1 MGTKGH
7 TNHTSRRRN
16 LHIAIQ
22 KQAKGNRVLSR
33 HRMRRGLVQNSLA
46 LSETA
51 PHSRISAIEV
61 QHCDVSTR
69 NPTPSPLVGPSTL
82 SCLHDTK
89 VLCGQ
94 RNGDGSRAHSM
105 LPTEPWTL
113 TCGVD
118 WKNTRKAIE
127 ELKDTPYGSRDKK
140 LQDLTTKADEGTLVP
155 RTTYE
160 RLIWLSS
167 PQRNVVTVIGD

>member
-1 MGTKGH
+1 M
-7 TNHTSRRRN
+7 
-16 LHIAIQ
+16 
-22 KQAKGNRVLSR
+22 
-33 HRMRRGLVQNSLA
+33 
-46 LSETA
+46 
-51 PHSRISAIEV
+51 
-61 QHCDVSTR
+61 
-69 NPTPSPLVGPSTL
+69 
-82 SCLHDTK
+82 
-89 VLCGQ
+89 
-94 RNGDGSRAHSM
+94 
-105 LPTEPWTL
+105 

-160 RLIWLSS
+160 RLILFSS